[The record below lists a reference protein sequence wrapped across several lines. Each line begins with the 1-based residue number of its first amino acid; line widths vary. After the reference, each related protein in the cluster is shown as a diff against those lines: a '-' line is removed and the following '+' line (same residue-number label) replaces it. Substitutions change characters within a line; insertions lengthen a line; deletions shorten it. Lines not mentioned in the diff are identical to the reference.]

1 MTASAR
7 GVTLSFRAAS
17 VPNRSLPSKL
27 YSTLAIWR
35 SMFEALQV
43 LARRRH
49 CVKLTVASERPDTK
63 FLRWL
68 PPEVRWTNWKK
79 LAAGA
84 GRLYYEYWRPRHRE
98 GRGEAE

>member
-7 GVTLSFRAAS
+7 VATLSFRTTS
-17 VPNRSLPSKL
+17 VPNKSAPSKQC
-27 YSTLAIWR
+27 SILAIWR
-35 SMFEALQV
+35 SMFEALPV
-43 LARRRH
+43 LARRPR

-79 LAAGA
+79 LASVM
-84 GRLYYEYWRPRHRE
+84 R
-98 GRGEAE
+98 